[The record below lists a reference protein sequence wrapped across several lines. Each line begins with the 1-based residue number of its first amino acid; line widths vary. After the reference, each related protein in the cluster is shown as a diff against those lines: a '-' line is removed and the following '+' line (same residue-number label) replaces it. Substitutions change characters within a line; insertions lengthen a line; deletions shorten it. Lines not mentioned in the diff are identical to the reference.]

1 MQFNQHY
8 TTVRKP
14 VNFQT
19 NHMIFNIDT
28 WGPLP
33 CKETWLILCCFISRF
48 TPPYVSACISVLFLT
63 LTTCTNFTSTSFALP
78 LLWQVLQV
86 RLACLEQDVPM
97 PGGAAQR
104 LMEATHFEIKNTE
117 KSETRKH
124 WKQRSPC
131 NMRIWYREN
140 IWKIRSDV
148 LLCNTMYEYTS
159 VVLWILWAKI
169 SPSGHR
175 SAKLT
180 TSWRGHIAALV
191 TLLQK
196 SPILQ
201 LFCRSTFTS
210 CDNIWQH
217 FRTALRSLS
226 KCHQIPIGFVCI
238 AA

>member
-1 MQFNQHY
+1 MYQRVSVFY
-8 TTVRKP
+8 
-14 VNFQT
+14 FL
-19 NHMIFNIDT
+19 
-28 WGPLP
+28 PLRLVP
-33 CKETWLILCCFISRF
+33 TSLLPPLLCHCCDRCYRSAWLAWNKTCQCLAEQRNDWWRQLILRSR
-48 TPPYVSACISVLFLT
+48 T
-63 LTTCTNFTSTSFALP
+63 
-78 LLWQVLQV
+78 Q
-86 RLACLEQDVPM
+86 
-97 PGGAAQR
+97 
-104 LMEATHFEIKNTE
+104 K